1 MAVRRVRKEDMVR
14 MAKMT
19 WEKVVA
25 TMDDLEGYE
34 VFEQEWLGSCGTVS
48 EEKVGGVELIYFR
61 HDEDG
66 VDVGDEEDLENG
78 KEETNQESTENSQTD
93 PTTSLSSSSD
103 STPSKRATT
112 VILRGAN
119 EYMLDEMDRSFHD
132 TLCVLKR
139 ILESNT
145 LVAGIL
151 FFPFVVFIDHLFF
164 SQLSILSCN

>member
-14 MAKMT
+14 IAKMT
-19 WEKVVA
+19 GGKVVA
-25 TMDDLEGYE
+25 TMDDLEGNE

-48 EEKVGGVELIYFR
+48 EEKVGDGELIYFR

-66 VDVGDEEDLENG
+66 VDGVGGEEDLENG
-78 KEETNQESTENSQTD
+78 KEESNQDSNQHSTDNGQTD
-93 PTTSLSSSSD
+93 PTTSSSD
-103 STPSKRATT
+103 STQSKRATT

-145 LVAGIL
+145 LVAGISNLPFL
-151 FFPFVVFIDHLFF
+151 F
-164 SQLSILSCN
+164 S